1 MRYGDPAIYLDNG
14 ASTEAEGL
22 VADAMLQTLRQFHG
36 NPHANNSHGSFTA
49 ERVSQS
55 RCYIAQLINSDPN
68 DIILTSGA
76 TESNNLI
83 IQGFCVGREGSSA
96 IITTAMEHKCILE
109 SASAMQERGVAVN
122 HIPVDSDGRIS
133 VSAVRRLID
142 DSHRTRRLVS
152 VMHANNEIGTVAP
165 IAEISSAIC
174 DSGALLH
181 TDASQSAGKIAID
194 VVADGIDFLS
204 FSAHKLYGPMGI
216 GALYIAPGL
225 RDQIRPIMYG
235 GGQQDGVRPGT
246 IPVFLAVG
254 FGVACKIASQ
264 RIEVDARHVELQAQC
279 FVEILRSKCV
289 EFELLGAPEAR
300 LPGLRSVRF
309 VGIDASDLLDR
320 LASEI
325 SAATGAAC
333 SEGSMRT
340 SHVLKA
346 IGLSDA
352 HARQVVRFGFGR
364 TSTSE
369 DSIRAAEL
377 IAQTVRHILS
387 ES

>member
-1 MRYGDPAIYLDNG
+1 LSIYFDNN
-14 ASTEAEGL
+14 ASTQASENVINAMIEWLGRANSNPSSNHAAGQRAAFAIEAAKEQIAN
-22 VADAMLQTLRQFHG
+22 VISADL
-36 NPHANNSHGSFTA
+36 
-49 ERVSQS
+49 E
-55 RCYIAQLINSDPN
+55 

-76 TESNNLI
+76 TESNNLT
-83 IQGFCVGREGSSA
+83 IQGFCLGRESSSA
-96 IITTAMEHKCILE
+96 IITTAIEHKCILE
-109 SASAMQERGVAVN
+109 SAAAMQGRGVDVS
-122 HIPVDSDGRIS
+122 HIPVDSKGRITAAAIRQLLNQ
-133 VSAVRRLID
+133 SARPRHLI
-142 DSHRTRRLVS
+142 S

-165 IAEISSAIC
+165 IADISRAIR

-181 TDASQSAGKIAID
+181 TDASQSAGKIPID
-194 VVADGIDFLS
+194 VVADGIDLLS

-235 GGQQDGVRPGT
+235 GGQQDGLRPGT

-254 FGVACKIASQ
+254 FGVACQIAAQ
-264 RIEVDARHVELQAQC
+264 RMEADALHVESLAQC
-279 FVEILRSKCV
+279 FVKVMQSNGV

-309 VGIDASDLLDR
+309 IGVEGADLLDR
-320 LASEI
+320 VSSRI

-333 SEGSMRT
+333 SEGTMRT

-352 HARQVVRFGFGR
+352 YARQVVRFGFGR
-364 TSTSE
+364 TSTVE
-369 DSIRAAEL
+369 EAVCAAEI
-377 IAQTVRHILS
+377 IASTVQHILS
-387 ES
+387 SA